1 MPEGHTV
8 HRIANLFSSL
18 LTGSLI
24 RASSPQGRF
33 EYGASIIS
41 GTTLNEV
48 EARGKQ
54 LFLHFDADRILRVHL
69 GIYGKWDVFT
79 FDGQYARGGSPKTV
93 SLPTLGSSTR
103 GRTEEKSQSTAV
115 PLFPP
120 EPKGAVR
127 LRLESPHVVA
137 DLRGPTACELQ
148 TPEQVLEVKSRL
160 GPDPMVDKGVRA
172 EREFLAR
179 LGSTRRPIGAVL
191 MDQSVVSGIGN
202 VFRAEILFRQ
212 KISPYQAADSLSR
225 EAASALWKDWTKLLA
240 YGVKTGVMLTRLDLN
255 QAQTKKA
262 LRSPRDR
269 HYVYRRQGLP
279 CRVCGSLISLEMML
293 ARKLYFC
300 SHCQAEVMT

>member
-1 MPEGHTV
+1 M
-8 HRIANLFSSL
+8 
-18 LTGSLI
+18 
-24 RASSPQGRF
+24 
-33 EYGASIIS
+33 
-41 GTTLNEV
+41 
-48 EARGKQ
+48 
-54 LFLHFDADRILRVHL
+54 
-69 GIYGKWDVFT
+69 
-79 FDGQYARGGSPKTV
+79 
-93 SLPTLGSSTR
+93 
-103 GRTEEKSQSTAV
+103 
-115 PLFPP
+115 
-120 EPKGAVR
+120 R

-179 LGSTRRPIGAVL
+179 LSSTRRPIGAVL

-212 KISPYQAADSLSR
+212 KISPYQAADSLNKVAVR
-225 EAASALWKDWTKLLA
+225 ALWKDWSKLLA

-300 SHCQAEVMT
+300 SHCQAQVMT